1 LLQKSL
7 ILRLIQETKRIIMC
21 KKFFLIPLVAISLV
35 SCGQNINLGN
45 VLGTVLNNAPLTEG
59 EVAGGLKEALIQG
72 ITNGANQASAT
83 DGYLGNALIRIA
95 MPPEVQKVESTLR
108 SIGLG
113 GEVDKFVTALNR
125 GAETAAKEAAPIFI
139 SAIKQLTITDA
150 FNILRGEKDA
160 ATQFLKRVTTA
171 QLTGAFA
178 PHVQNALNATQATRY
193 YTDIASTYNK
203 VPFVTKINPDLQ
215 GYATQK
221 AIDGLFILVAQ
232 EEAKIRENPMARTTD
247 LLKRVFGSVNN

>member
-1 LLQKSL
+1 MLKKL
-7 ILRLIQETKRIIMC
+7 IVVP
-21 KKFFLIPLVAISLV
+21 FLALALV
-35 SCGQNINLGN
+35 SCGQNVNLGS

-59 EVAGGLKEALIQG
+59 EVANGLKEALVQG
-72 ITNGANQASAT
+72 IANGAKQASAV
-83 DGYLGNALIRIA
+83 DGYLGNSLIRIPF
-95 MPPEVQKVESTLR
+95 PPEVQKVESTLR
-108 SIGLG
+108 NLGLG

-125 GAETAAKEAAPIFI
+125 GAETAAKEAVPIFV

-171 QLTGAFA
+171 QLTQAFA
-178 PHVQNALNATQATRY
+178 PHVQKALDATQATRY
-193 YTDIASTYNK
+193 YSDIANTYNK

-215 GYATQK
+215 AYATQK

-232 EEAKIRENPMARTTD
+232 EEEKIRENPMARTTD

>member
-1 LLQKSL
+1 MLK
-7 ILRLIQETKRIIMC
+7 KIIIIP
-21 KKFFLIPLVAISLV
+21 FLAIALV

-72 ITNGANQASAT
+72 ITKGATQASAT

-108 SIGLG
+108 NIGLG

-125 GAETAAKEAAPIFI
+125 GAETAAKEAAPIFV
-139 SAIKQLTITDA
+139 TDA

-160 ATQFLKRVTTA
+160 ATQFLQRVTTA
-171 QLTGAFA
+171 QLTNAFA
-178 PHVQNALNATQATRY
+178 PHVQKALNATQATKY
-193 YTDIASTYNK
+193 YTDIATTYNR

-232 EEAKIRENPMARTTD
+232 EEAKIRENPLARTSD